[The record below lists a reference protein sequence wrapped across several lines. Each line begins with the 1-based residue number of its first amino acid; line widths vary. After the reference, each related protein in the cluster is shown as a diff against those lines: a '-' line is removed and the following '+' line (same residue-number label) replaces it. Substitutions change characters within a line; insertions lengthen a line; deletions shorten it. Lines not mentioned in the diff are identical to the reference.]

1 MSLKQASSNV
11 ISNFYE
17 LLCCRESVQEKQ
29 MKQIKE
35 DDFSSLYFLLGS
47 LLLSM
52 NLGGFRFRSDLCRL

>member
-1 MSLKQASSNV
+1 
-11 ISNFYE
+11 
-17 LLCCRESVQEKQ
+17 